1 MSKSASNCSSC
12 GAPIEGENPNGAP
25 EQQKPCPRCGSVART
40 IALQASGSVRSSG
53 SAQLTV
59 VTYPEVLLRTA
70 KDLLSRNE
78 FGIAT
83 VVSHMACE
91 VATERVLSQSFAHN
105 GISNM
110 EEAVLGFL
118 NGYNLA
124 SSRNLKLYV
133 ALTGDDI
140 QQRPFWQAF
149 KDSATRRNAVIHK
162 GAILGRSEAE
172 ASLSATAE
180 FVSHLGRQ

>member
-1 MSKSASNCSSC
+1 
-12 GAPIEGENPNGAP
+12 
-25 EQQKPCPRCGSVART
+25 
-40 IALQASGSVRSSG
+40 
-53 SAQLTV
+53 
-59 VTYPEVLLRTA
+59 
-70 KDLLSRNE
+70 
-78 FGIAT
+78 
-83 VVSHMACE
+83 MACE

-118 NGYNLA
+118 SGYNLA

-149 KDSATRRNAVIHK
+149 KDSATRRSAVIHK

-180 FVSHLGRQ
+180 FVSHLGKQ